1 MARQRP
7 GNESQPEITGEAE
20 RAPRLNPEIEKRLN
34 AHIDANKS
42 DHEYY
47 GRLVK
52 EKPDYAVRV
61 LMLKDLRR
69 HEGDMRMIERQLPQA
84 KEFFAKQT
92 PEVQQRINERL
103 KGVNPYYGDK
113 AFVNEVIAEMGRQNR
128 RQLMQPVTTG
138 MRMGAEAPAA
148 GVGV

>member
-1 MARQRP
+1 MAKSRP
-7 GNESQPEITGEAE
+7 GSEEKPEITGEAE

-34 AHIDANKS
+34 AHIEANKS

-47 GRLVK
+47 SRLVK

-69 HEGDMRMIERQLPQA
+69 HENDMRLIERQLPQA
-84 KEFFAKQT
+84 KEFFARQT

-103 KGVNPYYGDK
+103 QGVNPYFADK
-113 AFVNEVIAEMGRQNR
+113 AFVNEVLGEMNRQAR
-128 RQLMQPVTTG
+128 RQLMQPSAPRQE
-138 MRMGAEAPAA
+138 MPAA